1 MHPVTAEPAP
11 PIPRRRSWAAGIGW
25 ILLAPTLL
33 VLILRLAGFSV
44 GTPWVQLL
52 SLTPLF
58 TIPAL
63 AALLLFALA
72 RRRIP
77 ALLAAGSAII
87 LAILLVAPFAPRS
100 ADAAVSAG
108 FPACQGQKPDIAD
121 SGSQNPGTRNAGGQG
136 VRIMSLNARLGRAD
150 AHMIVETIRRE
161 NVQLLAIQEFTP
173 ALGAALTAAGLNE
186 LLPHTLQVPEAGA
199 AGAGTFSQFPLTTRE
214 VPGVEPMAFENTT
227 AAFTVP
233 DAGGR
238 TRRVEITNVHTFPPL
253 PDAVD
258 SWRHDVGALAHVNST
273 GGTRILAGD
282 FNATYDH
289 REFRD
294 LLNANPDAQL
304 ADASTVGL
312 ARLQPTWPRDHMLS
326 PGIVIDHVLTSPDVS
341 TCGYTTQRIPGSD
354 HAAVLVTL
362 HFGQLP
368 TPGSESQGTYPQ
380 HSPGSPTH

>member
-1 MHPVTAEPAP
+1 M
-11 PIPRRRSWAAGIGW
+11 
-25 ILLAPTLL
+25 LAPTLL

-108 FPACQGQKPDIAD
+108 SQSCQDQTSDLAD
-121 SGSQNPGTRNAGGQG
+121 SGSQNPGTQIPGTRNAGGQG

-173 ALGAALTAAGLNE
+173 TLGAALTAAGINE
-186 LLPHTLQVPEAGA
+186 LLPHTLQVPEDGA

-233 DAGGR
+233 DAEGR
-238 TRRVEITNVHTFPPL
+238 TRRVEITNVHTFPLL

-294 LLNANPDAQL
+294 LLNTNPDAQL
-304 ADASTVGL
+304 VDASTGGL
-312 ARLQPTWPRDHMLS
+312 ARLQPTWPRDHVLS

-362 HFGQLP
+362 HFG
-368 TPGSESQGTYPQ
+368 
-380 HSPGSPTH
+380 